1 MKILVTRRQALAA
14 TSALAL
20 APFTA
25 DAAEQEK
32 VGMQLILAAD
42 VSGSVTPTR
51 YKTQQDGYLEAL
63 GDSRVLNV
71 IRELDP
77 PVLAVTFIAW
87 AREQQVM
94 VPWTRVEDAKSMDL
108 FRDRLKATQRAQIGI
123 NTLISRALLFCNRLF
138 DQEFTGGRKVID
150 VSGDG
155 DDNQG
160 IVGLR
165 QVRDAVVAQGVVING
180 LPIIVKPPEYIFPPQ
195 PPEGLDEY
203 YRNHVVGGE
212 GHVTIESIGFD
223 NFKQAILQKLLL
235 EIG

>member
-1 MKILVTRRQALAA
+1 MKTLVTRRQALAA
-14 TSALAL
+14 TSALML

-25 DAAEQEK
+25 RAGEQEK

-42 VSGSVTPTR
+42 VSGSVNATR

-63 GDSRVLNV
+63 GDPRVLHV
-71 IRELDP
+71 IGELDP
-77 PVLAVTFIAW
+77 PILAITFIAW
-87 AREQQVM
+87 AREQEVM
-94 VPWTRVEDAKSMDL
+94 VPWMRVQDAKSMDL
-108 FRDRLKATQRAQIGI
+108 FRNRLKNAQRPRIGV
-123 NTLISRALLFCNRLF
+123 NTLISRALWFCDGQF

-160 IVGLR
+160 IGGLHEA
-165 QVRDAVVAQGVVING
+165 RDALVGKGVVING
-180 LPIIVKPPEYIFPPQ
+180 LPIIVKPPEYIFPQQ
-195 PPEGLDEY
+195 PPEGLDVY
-203 YRNHVVGGE
+203 YRQHVVGGE

>member
-1 MKILVTRRQALAA
+1 MKTLVSRRQALAA

-20 APFTA
+20 APFSAGTA
-25 DAAEQEK
+25 ERET

-42 VSGSVTPTR
+42 VSGSVNAAR
-51 YKTQQDGYLEAL
+51 YKTQQEGYLEAL
-63 GDSRVLNV
+63 GDFRVLNV

-87 AREQQVM
+87 SRDQEVM
-94 VPWTRVEDAKSMDL
+94 VPWTRVQDAKSMDV
-108 FRDRLKATQRAQIGI
+108 FRDRLRNTQRPQIGI
-123 NTLISRALLFCNRLF
+123 NTFISRALAFCDRQF

-160 IVGLR
+160 IRGLR
-165 QVRDAVVAQGVVING
+165 EVRDALVAKGVVING

-195 PPEGLDEY
+195 PPEGLDVY

>member
-1 MKILVTRRQALAA
+1 MKTLITRRQALAA
-14 TSALAL
+14 TSALAF
-20 APFTA
+20 APFGA
-25 DAAEQEK
+25 NAAEREA

-42 VSGSVTPTR
+42 VSGSVNAAR
-51 YKTQQDGYLEAL
+51 YKTQQEGYLEAL
-63 GDSRVLNV
+63 GDPRVLDV
-71 IRELDP
+71 IRELEP
-77 PVLAVTFIAW
+77 PVLAITFIAW
-87 AREQQVM
+87 ARDQEVM
-94 VPWTRVEDAKSMDL
+94 VPWTRVQDAKSMDL
-108 FRDRLKATQRAQIGI
+108 FRDRLKNTRRAQIGV
-123 NTLISRALLFCNRLF
+123 NTLISRALSFCDQQF
-138 DQEFTGGRKVID
+138 DQEFAGGRKVID

-160 IVGLR
+160 IRGLR
-165 QVRDAVVAQGVVING
+165 EVRDALIAKGVVING

-195 PPEGLDEY
+195 PPEGLDVY

>member
-14 TSALAL
+14 ASALAL

-25 DAAEQEK
+25 DAAEQER

-42 VSGSVTPTR
+42 VSGSVNPTR

-63 GDSRVLNV
+63 GDPRVLDV

-87 AREQQVM
+87 AREQEVM
-94 VPWTRVEDAKSMDL
+94 VPWMRVEDAKSMDL

-195 PPEGLDEY
+195 PPEGLDVY

>member
-1 MKILVTRRQALAA
+1 MKILLTRRQALAA

-25 DAAEQEK
+25 DAGEPEK

-42 VSGSVTPTR
+42 VSGSVNTTR

-108 FRDRLKATQRAQIGI
+108 FRNRLKDERRPQIGI

-138 DQEFTGGRKVID
+138 DREFTGGRKVID

-165 QVRDAVVAQGVVING
+165 EVRDALVARGVVING

-195 PPEGLDEY
+195 PPEGLDVY
-203 YRNHVVGGE
+203 YRRHVVGGE
-212 GHVTIESIGFD
+212 GHVVIESIGFD

>member
-20 APFTA
+20 APFAA
-25 DAAEQEK
+25 DAGEQEK
-32 VGMQLILAAD
+32 VGMQLVLAAD
-42 VSGSVTPTR
+42 VSGSVNTTR

-94 VPWTRVEDAKSMDL
+94 VPWTRVQDGKSMDL
-108 FRDRLKATQRAQIGI
+108 FRNRLKDTQRPQIGI

-165 QVRDAVVAQGVVING
+165 DVRDAVVAKGVVING

-195 PPEGLDEY
+195 PPEGLDVY

>member
-42 VSGSVTPTR
+42 VSGSVNSTR
-51 YKTQQDGYLEAL
+51 YKTQQNGYLEAL

-87 AREQQVM
+87 AREQEVM
-94 VPWTRVEDAKSMDL
+94 VPWTRVEDAKSMDV
-108 FRDRLKATQRAQIGI
+108 FRNRLKEAQRPQIGI
-123 NTLISRALLFCNRLF
+123 NTLIGRALVFCNRLF

-165 QVRDAVVAQGVVING
+165 EVRDALVARGVVING

-195 PPEGLDEY
+195 PPEGLDVY

>member
-1 MKILVTRRQALAA
+1 MRILVTRRQALAA

-25 DAAEQEK
+25 DASAQEK

-42 VSGSVTPTR
+42 VSGSVNSTR

-77 PVLAVTFIAW
+77 PVLAITFIAW

-94 VPWTRVEDAKSMDL
+94 VPWMRVQDAKSMDL
-108 FRDRLKATQRAQIGI
+108 FRNRLKDEQRPQIGI

-165 QVRDAVVAQGVVING
+165 EVRDALVARGVVING

-195 PPEGLDEY
+195 PPEGLDVY

-223 NFKQAILQKLLL
+223 NFKVAILQKLLL

>member
-42 VSGSVTPTR
+42 VSGSVNPTR

>member
-1 MKILVTRRQALAA
+1 MKNSVTRRQALAA
-14 TSALAL
+14 TSALAF
-20 APFTA
+20 APFATE
-25 DAAEQEK
+25 AAEQ

-42 VSGSVTPTR
+42 VSGSVNPAR
-51 YKTQQDGYLEAL
+51 YRTQQDGYLEAL
-63 GDSRVLNV
+63 GDPRVLGV

-77 PVLAVTFIAW
+77 PVLAIIFIAW
-87 AREQQVM
+87 SREQEVM
-94 VPWTRVEDAKSMDL
+94 VPWTRVEDAKSMDV
-108 FRDRLKATQRAQIGI
+108 FRNRLKDTQRPRIGI
-123 NTLISRALLFCNRLF
+123 NTLISRALAFCGRQF

-160 IVGLR
+160 IFGVHEI
-165 QVRDAVVAQGVVING
+165 RDALVARGVVING

-195 PPEGLDEY
+195 PPEGLDVY
-203 YRNHVVGGE
+203 YRENVVGGA
-212 GHVTIESIGFD
+212 GHVTIESVGFD

>member
-1 MKILVTRRQALAA
+1 MKVLVTRRQALAA

-25 DAAEQEK
+25 DAGEPEK

-42 VSGSVTPTR
+42 VSGSVNTTR

-108 FRDRLKATQRAQIGI
+108 CRNRLKDERRPQIGI

-138 DQEFTGGRKVID
+138 DKEFTGGRKVID

-165 QVRDAVVAQGVVING
+165 EVRNALVARGVVING

-195 PPEGLDEY
+195 PPEGLDVY

>member
-1 MKILVTRRQALAA
+1 MKTLITRRQVLAA

-20 APFTA
+20 APFDA
-25 DAAEQEK
+25 NAAETEA

-42 VSGSVTPTR
+42 VSGSVNATR
-51 YKTQQDGYLEAL
+51 YKTQQEGYLEAL
-63 GDSRVLNV
+63 GDARVLDV
-71 IRELDP
+71 IRELEP

-87 AREQQVM
+87 ARDQEVM
-94 VPWTRVEDAKSMDL
+94 VPWTRVQDAKSMDL
-108 FRDRLKATQRAQIGI
+108 FRDRLKNTRRPQIGV
-123 NTLISRALLFCNRLF
+123 NTLISRALSFCDRQF
-138 DQEFTGGRKVID
+138 DQGFTGGRKVID

-160 IVGLR
+160 IRGLR
-165 QVRDAVVAQGVVING
+165 DVRDTLIAKGVVING

-195 PPEGLDEY
+195 PPEGLDVY

>member
-1 MKILVTRRQALAA
+1 MKTVITRRQALAA

-20 APFTA
+20 APFRA
-25 DAAEQEK
+25 GAAEREA

-42 VSGSVTPTR
+42 VSGSVNASR
-51 YKTQQDGYLEAL
+51 YKTQQEGYLQAL
-63 GDSRVLNV
+63 GDARVLDV
-71 IRELDP
+71 IRELEP
-77 PVLAVTFIAW
+77 PVLAITFIAW
-87 AREQQVM
+87 SREQEVM
-94 VPWTRVEDAKSMDL
+94 VPWTRVQDAKSMDV
-108 FRDRLKATQRAQIGI
+108 FRDRLRNTQRPQIGI
-123 NTLISRALLFCNRLF
+123 NTLISRALLFCDRQF
-138 DQEFTGGRKVID
+138 DREFTGGRKVID

-160 IVGLR
+160 IRGLR
-165 QVRDAVVAQGVVING
+165 EVRDTLVAKGVVING

-195 PPEGLDEY
+195 PPEGLDVY
-203 YRNHVVGGE
+203 YRNHVVGGQ

>member
-1 MKILVTRRQALAA
+1 MKALVTRRQALAA

-20 APFTA
+20 GQF
-25 DAAEQEK
+25 AAKAGELEK

-42 VSGSVTPTR
+42 VSGSVNPAR

-63 GDSRVLNV
+63 GDTRVLNV
-71 IRELDP
+71 IAHLDP
-77 PVLAVTFIAW
+77 PVLAIAFVAW
-87 AREQQVM
+87 AREQAVM
-94 VPWTRVEDAKSMDL
+94 VPWMRVQDAKSMEL
-108 FRDRLKATQRAQIGI
+108 FRNRLRQTQRPQIGI
-123 NTLISRALLFCNRLF
+123 NTLIGKALLFCDARF

-155 DDNQG
+155 SDNQG
-160 IVGLR
+160 VAALHD
-165 QVRDAVVAQGVVING
+165 VRDALVAKGVVING
-180 LPIIVKPPEYIFPPQ
+180 LPIIVKPLPQ
-195 PPEGLDEY
+195 QPSEGLDVY

-212 GHVTIESIGFD
+212 GHVLIESIGFD

>member
-42 VSGSVTPTR
+42 VSGSVNATR

-108 FRDRLKATQRAQIGI
+108 FRNRLKDERRPQIGI

-160 IVGLR
+160 TVGLR
-165 QVRDAVVAQGVVING
+165 EVRDALVARGVVING

-195 PPEGLDEY
+195 PPEGLDVY

>member
-1 MKILVTRRQALAA
+1 MKTLITRRQALAA

-20 APFTA
+20 APFDA
-25 DAAEQEK
+25 NAAEREA

-42 VSGSVTPTR
+42 VSGSVNAAR
-51 YKTQQDGYLEAL
+51 YKTQQEGYLEAL
-63 GDSRVLNV
+63 GDPRVLDV
-71 IRELDP
+71 IRELEP

-87 AREQQVM
+87 ARDQEVM
-94 VPWTRVEDAKSMDL
+94 VPWTRVQDAGSMDI
-108 FRDRLKATQRAQIGI
+108 FRDRLKNTRRAQVGV
-123 NTLISRALLFCNRLF
+123 NTLISRALSFCDRQF

-160 IVGLR
+160 IRGLR
-165 QVRDAVVAQGVVING
+165 EVRDGLIAKGVVING

-195 PPEGLDEY
+195 PPEGLDVY

>member
-1 MKILVTRRQALAA
+1 MKILVSRRQALAA

-20 APFTA
+20 APFGA
-25 DAAEQEK
+25 VAAEA

-42 VSGSVTPTR
+42 VSGSVNAAR
-51 YKTQQDGYLEAL
+51 YKTQQEGYLEAL
-63 GDSRVLNV
+63 GDARVLDV
-71 IRELDP
+71 IRELEP
-77 PVLAVTFIAW
+77 PVLAITFIAW
-87 AREQQVM
+87 SREQEVM
-94 VPWTRVEDAKSMDL
+94 VPWTRVQDAGSMDL
-108 FRDRLKATQRAQIGI
+108 FRNRLRNTQRPQIGI
-123 NTLISRALLFCNRLF
+123 NTLISRALLFCDRQF

-160 IVGLR
+160 IRGLR
-165 QVRDAVVAQGVVING
+165 QVRDGLVAKGVVING

-195 PPEGLDEY
+195 PPEGLDVY

>member
-1 MKILVTRRQALAA
+1 MKTLITRRQVLAA

-20 APFTA
+20 APFDA
-25 DAAEQEK
+25 NAAETEA

-42 VSGSVTPTR
+42 VSGSVNAAR
-51 YKTQQDGYLEAL
+51 YKTQQEGYLEAL
-63 GDSRVLNV
+63 GDARVLDV
-71 IRELDP
+71 IRELEP

-87 AREQQVM
+87 ARDQEVM
-94 VPWTRVEDAKSMDL
+94 VPWTRVQDAKSMDL
-108 FRDRLKATQRAQIGI
+108 FRDRLKNTRRPQIGV
-123 NTLISRALLFCNRLF
+123 NTLISRALSFCDRQF
-138 DQEFTGGRKVID
+138 DQGFTGGRKVID

-160 IVGLR
+160 IRGLR
-165 QVRDAVVAQGVVING
+165 DVRDTLIAKGVVING

-195 PPEGLDEY
+195 PPEGLDVY

>member
-1 MKILVTRRQALAA
+1 MKILVSRRQALAA

-20 APFTA
+20 APFGA
-25 DAAEQEK
+25 VAAEA

-42 VSGSVTPTR
+42 VSGSVNAAR
-51 YKTQQDGYLEAL
+51 YKTQQEGYLEAL
-63 GDSRVLNV
+63 GDARVLDV
-71 IRELDP
+71 IRELEP
-77 PVLAVTFIAW
+77 PVLAITFIAW
-87 AREQQVM
+87 SREQEVM
-94 VPWTRVEDAKSMDL
+94 VPWTRVQDAGSMDL
-108 FRDRLKATQRAQIGI
+108 FRNRLRNTQRPQIGI
-123 NTLISRALLFCNRLF
+123 NTLISRALLFCDRQF
-138 DQEFTGGRKVID
+138 DQEFTGGRKVVD

-160 IVGLR
+160 IRGLR
-165 QVRDAVVAQGVVING
+165 QVRDGLVAKGVVING

-195 PPEGLDEY
+195 PPEGLDVY